1 MKAIFLTNN
10 KGNIDYV
17 YGDKNINKIAS
28 MTDLDTEVY
37 CEEDIIKNPEKY
49 KDVEY
54 IFSTWGMPG
63 GGEIKLT
70 EHIPLDYILHDLIIG
85 IESSVLMY

>member
-17 YGDKNINKIAS
+17 YGEKNISALAQ
-28 MTDLDTEVY
+28 MTDLDLGVY
-37 CEEDIIKNPEKY
+37 CEEDILANPEAF

-54 IFSTWGMPG
+54 IFSTWGMPAFSEE
-63 GGEIKLT
+63 EIK
-70 EHIPLDYILHDLIIG
+70 E
-85 IESSVLMY
+85 IEDFVRFVKSKRRPDPQ